1 MNKKDVNEHL
11 EEIRRQLWL
20 GHAALMV
27 GSGFSK
33 NAVITNGAPCP
44 PNWDE
49 LAAAF
54 IKKLYPISNDD
65 KDSLDKHNKEIQSK
79 KSVLQLAEE
88 FETTFQRPAL
98 NELLKECIQDD
109 NLLPG
114 ALHEALMNL
123 PWVDVFTTNYD
134 TLLERAAKNIINIK
148 YDVVYKSD
156 NLPHSESPRII
167 KLHGS
172 FPSEK
177 NPLIITE
184 EDYRTYPEKYSPFV
198 NTVQQAIMESTMCL
212 IGFSGTDPNFLKWI
226 GWVKDNLHDS
236 MPLIYMIGLLKL
248 SDTEQKVLEKKK
260 IIPVDLSKLYNSN
273 FSDHNKALVDFCT
286 YLEAN
291 PFYTL
296 SIDQES
302 IKYASPEKFK
312 YDNDIINVIKL
323 WQKQHINNSH
333 YFYLSWNRRSTLKT
347 LTEQWSID
355 ISYLKKLPDDW
366 DIRGLYEL
374 NWRLEKCLLL
384 IPNDLINDYDSI
396 LNKYDFYRSST
407 EKGDDELKKIWLELS
422 FAVLRWS
429 RETLNDEVWERYEKK
444 IKESIENNS
453 YYKNQL
459 YYEQVYYAMAV
470 LDLKKVE
477 TLIQQW
483 DSIEKSLVWKMK
495 YASIIAELGEV
506 EKARQLWKETLD
518 ELRPKIPK
526 SRIKNDFYYLGVEGC
541 IILNLSMAEQNLQDF
556 NDDPFRKKQ
565 ENATSQ
571 GEDIQ
576 KRYQN
581 RLQELEQYDC
591 SPWDNIERFSL
602 VFKSSESLEN
612 NTHIYREFDKVKTSY
627 IIGKSVNQEVI
638 HACQVLRFFEETGI
652 ALRVGNVNIANKTLQ
667 HSLPHMANIYPSW
680 VFCILNRIGINNEKF
695 LETCFSQKKIYQI
708 SAHYIN
714 VLLDFYIKQFKYI
727 IENKLSSFDLF
738 ENNFYKTLV
747 KNLYEVISRLTV
759 KASSENLQK
768 IFDLGISLYKM
779 KDRIKI
785 FLFSNKNNDFF
796 SRLYNAMTPEQI
808 FANLNEILKVKFNYT
823 HETDAW
829 PPPLPKDWRG
839 FQSSPDK
846 CTKELK
852 NTINFLLKSLD
863 SSDRKYRVEI
873 LECIEVCESINI
885 LTKNQIRQR
894 DKNLLQE
901 DNYVLFNLEERMKFE
916 VASAKNFKSLN
927 GNTDNNNF
935 NELFNSNFNE
945 LFIDIDDYNGRKKY
959 RTTYFIDQAQQ
970 IINKYSFFKTNN
982 NTNSVLALYSN
993 VELYHLLENK
1003 WNKQKQDII
1012 GVLNDNNHHNGIFGI
1027 KFINNLQN
1035 SFICVD
1041 IMLGEV
1047 IIPRLNDQH
1056 LINNV
1061 KSFIDDI
1068 EKYFELPRA
1077 NIAFLITQDSY
1088 SIENLYHNIINKS
1101 INAFCSFDYQK
1112 FDSYAHALF
1121 NAYRFAK
1128 KQMLPNPPEILL
1140 NTLINAI
1147 GMKSDPCFKSA
1158 CSIVGL
1164 IFSFYEPDKTMCEVL
1179 LIYLRK
1185 LKEQTDFN
1193 SSSNRFAL
1201 SDRYDYRQAAM
1212 FLATKLYYVYV
1223 RRNETIPFILE
1234 EWKKIGQ
1241 SNEEFPSVRNTWL
1254 REQYRNM
1261 QK

>member
-1 MNKKDVNEHL
+1 MSKKDVSEHL

-20 GHAALMV
+20 GHATLMV

-33 NAVITNGAPCP
+33 NADITNGAPCP

-49 LAAAF
+49 LATAI
-54 IKKLYPISNDD
+54 IKKLYPISNNG
-65 KDSLDKHNKEIQSK
+65 KDSLDKHNKEILSK
-79 KSVLQLAEE
+79 KNVLQLTEE
-88 FETTFQRPAL
+88 YDTRFKRPAL
-98 NELLKECIQDD
+98 NKLLKELIKDD
-109 NLLPG
+109 ELRPGSLHIDLL
-114 ALHEALMNL
+114 NL
-123 PWVDVFTTNYD
+123 PWKDVFTTNYD
-134 TLLERAAKNIINIK
+134 TLLERAARDIINIK
-148 YDVVYKSD
+148 YNPVYKCD

-172 FPSEK
+172 FPAEET
-177 NPLIITE
+177 PLIITE
-184 EDYRTYPEKYSPFV
+184 EDYRTYPEKFSPFV

-236 MPLIYMIGLLKL
+236 MPLIYLIGLLKL
-248 SDTEQKVLEKKK
+248 SYTERRVLKKK
-260 IIPVDLSKLYNSN
+260 RIISVDLSELYGRN
-273 FSDHNKALVDFCT
+273 FTDHKKALVDFCT
-286 YLEAN
+286 FLEAN
-291 PFYTL
+291 PFSTL

-323 WQKQHINNSH
+323 WQKQRINNSH

-347 LTEQWSID
+347 LTEQWTND

-396 LNKYDFYRSST
+396 LNKYDVYRSSI
-407 EKGDDELKKIWLELS
+407 EKNDDELKKIRLELC

-444 IKESIENNS
+444 IKENIGNNS
-453 YYKNQL
+453 YFKNQL
-459 YYEQVYYAMAV
+459 YYEQVYYAMAE

-483 DSIEKSLVWKMK
+483 DSIAKPLVWKMK

-506 EKARQLWKETLD
+506 EKASQLWKETLD

-541 IILNLSMAEQNLQDF
+541 ILLNLSMVEQYFQDF
-556 NDDPFRKKQ
+556 KDDSFSKKYKNSNPQ
-565 ENATSQ
+565 EESV
-571 GEDIQ
+571 Q

-591 SPWDNIERFSL
+591 NPWDNIERFSL
-602 VFKSSESLEN
+602 VFKSSESLESN
-612 NTHIYREFDKVKTSY
+612 INIYREFDKTKTSY
-627 IIGKSVNQEVI
+627 KIGKIVNQEII

-652 ALRVGNVNIANKTLQ
+652 TLRVSNINIANKTLQ
-667 HSLPHMANIYPSW
+667 QSLPRMAIIYPSW
-680 VFCILNRIGINNEKF
+680 VFCILNRIGINDEKF
-695 LETCFSQKKIYQI
+695 LEPCFSQKKIYQI
-708 SAHYIN
+708 NARYVNI
-714 VLLDFYIKQFKYI
+714 LLDFYIKQFNYI
-727 IENKLSSFDLF
+727 IENKLSSFDVIK
-738 ENNFYKTLV
+738 NNFYKTLV
-747 KNLYEVISRLTV
+747 KNFYEVISRLTV

-768 IFDLGISLYKM
+768 IFDLGISLYKI

-785 FLFSNKNNDFF
+785 FLFSNKNEDFF
-796 SRLYNAMTPEQI
+796 KRLYNAMTPEQI
-808 FANLNEILKVKFNYT
+808 FKNLYTILKVKFDYPK
-823 HETDAW
+823 ETKEW

-839 FQSSPDK
+839 FQSSPEECPKD
-846 CTKELK
+846 LK
-852 NTINFLLKSLD
+852 NTIDLIIQYLD
-863 SSDRKYRVEI
+863 NSDFIYRDQI
-873 LECIEVCESINI
+873 LEYIEICKLINI
-885 LTKNQIRQR
+885 LSDEQKGEINKILSKYNN
-894 DKNLLQE
+894 DNLIF
-901 DNYVLFNLEERMKFE
+901 DNKVIPVLDINET
-916 VASAKNFKSLN
+916 NIDNIN
-927 GNTDNNNF
+927 GI
-935 NELFNSNFNE
+935 NFNE
-945 LFIDIDDYNGRKKY
+945 LFINIVDNNGVKSL
-959 RTTYFIDQAQQ
+959 RTTYFIEQAQR
-970 IINKYSFFKTNN
+970 IINIYSVFKIKDNINSILTTENN
-982 NTNSVLALYSN
+982 IK
-993 VELYHLLENK
+993 LYHQLKNK

-1012 GVLNDNNHHNGIFGI
+1012 GMLNDNNHHNGIFGI
-1027 KFINNLQN
+1027 NFINILQN

-1056 LINNV
+1056 VINNV

-1068 EKYFELPRA
+1068 EKYFELPCA

-1088 SIENLYHNIINKS
+1088 SIENLYHYIINKS
-1101 INAFCSFDYQK
+1101 MNAFCSFDYQK
-1112 FDSYAHALF
+1112 FDSYAYALF

-1128 KQMLPNPPEILL
+1128 EKMLPNPPDILL

-1158 CSIVGL
+1158 CSIVGS
-1164 IFSFYEPDKTMCEVL
+1164 IFSLYEPDETMCEML
-1179 LIYLRK
+1179 LIYLK
-1185 LKEQTDFN
+1185 ELKEQTDFN
-1193 SSSNRFAL
+1193 STSNRFVL